1 MIRFYH
7 NLLPG
12 RRISDFT
19 RRASNGNLAAAKTD
33 KGAPRLKERLC
44 GAHLALALAN
54 QFTIAPAANGSMV
67 FDPDRTHVSDLRGSD
82 YL

>member
-12 RRISDFT
+12 RSASDFI
-19 RRASNGNLAAAKTD
+19 RRASIGNLAAAQSD
-33 KGAPRLKERLC
+33 KGAPRLKERLF

-54 QFTIAPAANGSMV
+54 QFTIVPAVNGSMV
-67 FDPDRTHVSDLRGSD
+67 FDPDRTHVSDLRVSD